1 MSHTPPHAIA
11 LLNLWSFLGAATVQP
26 TLRGASNKTYFV
38 DAQAG
43 KFILKLYGNSTTTAQ
58 IKYEHSILLYLLS
71 REKSFAVPAPI
82 PTESGETLVLVNKN
96 DISLRVALFPLLP
109 GQPANRNNIHHTRA
123 AGQALGELHLAL
135 ANFDLSGELAQLPPW
150 GDLYHIHPLVKDPFE
165 IPPLLGL
172 NSNERSRLV
181 KTLTEVIEAKPYLYK
196 TLPVQTI
203 HADYLSPNIL
213 LENNRVVAVLD
224 FEFATKDLRL
234 IDYICGIDHFA
245 LFPWQQTPHWD
256 FVKAFSVGYSEYV
269 SLSKHEAEAITI
281 TWRLQRLS
289 SIVYWTGWFLEA
301 KVTRQSVL
309 DAVTEMLLLEDWLEE
324 NEEELLNYILHA

>member
-1 MSHTPPHAIA
+1 MSYTPHHAIA
-11 LLNLWSFLGAATVQP
+11 LLKLWSFLGPAIVQP

-38 DAQAG
+38 DAPAG
-43 KFILKLYGNSTTTAQ
+43 KFILKLYGDSTTTAQ
-58 IKYEHSILLYLLS
+58 IKYEHSILLYLRS
-71 REKSFAVPAPI
+71 REKSFAVPTPI

-96 DISLRVALFPLLP
+96 NIPLRVALFPLLP
-109 GQPANRNNIHHTRA
+109 GQPANRNNIDHTRA
-123 AGQALGELHLAL
+123 AGLALGELHLAL

-150 GDLYHIHPLVKDPFE
+150 GDLYHIHPLVKPFE
-165 IPPLLGL
+165 IPQLLGL
-172 NSNERSRLV
+172 NSIERSRLV
-181 KTLTEVIEAKPYLYK
+181 KMLTEVIEAKPYLYK

-213 LENNRVVAVLD
+213 LENKRVAAVLD

-234 IDYICGIDHFA
+234 IDYICGLDHFA
-245 LFPWQQTPHWD
+245 LFPWQQAPHWD

-269 SLSKHEAEAITI
+269 SLSKQEAEAMTI
-281 TWRLQRLS
+281 TWRSQRLS
-289 SIVYWTGWFLEA
+289 SIVYWTGWFLEG

-309 DAVTEMLLLEDWLEE
+309 NAVTETLLLENWLED